1 MTGIE
6 LPAERAGRGGRP
18 GSQGPRLRFRLPAS
32 RAGITW
38 LVAVVVIGG
47 LLAIQVGRQVYANYS
62 IGQQASAMQN
72 QITAMEQQNDQLRQ
86 ELQYLQSDAY
96 VGAEAR
102 RLANLGHSG
111 DQLLIIPPG
120 AEASLP
126 VALQPAAPAPKP
138 LLEQWLDLFFGH

>member
-18 GSQGPRLRFRLPAS
+18 TPTGPRLRFRLPAS
-32 RAGITW
+32 RAGVTW
-38 LVAVVVIGG
+38 LVALVVIGG
-47 LLAIQVGRQVYANYS
+47 LLAIQVGRQVYASYS
-62 IGQQASAMQN
+62 ITEQAAALQD
-72 QITAMEQQNDQLRQ
+72 QITGMEQQNDQLRQ
-86 ELQYLQSDAY
+86 ELQYLRSDAY

-102 RLANLGHSG
+102 RLANLGHTG

-120 AEASLP
+120 AAATLP
-126 VALQPAAPAPKP
+126 AALQPAAPAPKP

>member
-18 GSQGPRLRFRLPAS
+18 HLQGPRLRFRLPAS

-38 LVAVVVIGG
+38 LVALVVIGG
-47 LLAIQVGRQVYANYS
+47 LLAVQVGRQVYASYS
-62 IGQQASAMQN
+62 ITEQAAALQG

-86 ELQYLQSDAY
+86 ELEYLQSDAY

-111 DQLLIIPPG
+111 DRLLIIPPG
-120 AEASLP
+120 AAATLP
-126 VALQPAAPAPKP
+126 AALQPAAPAPKP

>member
-18 GSQGPRLRFRLPAS
+18 TSRGPRLRLPAS
-32 RAGITW
+32 RAGVTW
-38 LVAVVVIGG
+38 LVVLLVVGT
-47 LLAIQVGRQVYANYS
+47 LLAIQVGRQVYTNYS
-62 IGQQASAMQN
+62 ITEQAAALQN

-86 ELQYLQSDAY
+86 ELDYLQSDAF

-120 AEASLP
+120 SEAKLP
-126 VALQPAAPAPKP
+126 AALQATAPAPKP
-138 LLEQWLDLFFGH
+138 LLEQWLDLFFGR

>member
-6 LPAERAGRGGRP
+6 LPADRAGRGGRP
-18 GSQGPRLRFRLPAS
+18 TSRGPRLRVPAS
-32 RAGITW
+32 RAGMTW
-38 LVAVVVIGG
+38 LVVLVVVGG

-62 IGQQASAMQN
+62 ITGQAAALQDR
-72 QITAMEQQNDQLRQ
+72 ITAMQQQNDQLRQ
-86 ELQYLQSDAY
+86 ELAYLQSDAF
-96 VGAEAR
+96 VSAEAR

-126 VALQPAAPAPKP
+126 AALQAAAPAPKP
-138 LLEQWLDLFFGH
+138 LLEQWLDLFFGR

>member
-32 RAGITW
+32 RAGLTW
-38 LVAVVVIGG
+38 LVALVVIGG
-47 LLAIQVGRQVYANYS
+47 LLAIQVGRQVYANYAIS
-62 IGQQASAMQN
+62 QQASTLQD
-72 QITAMEQQNDQLRQ
+72 QITAMQQQNDRLQQ

-102 RLANLGHSG
+102 RLANLGHAG

-120 AEASLP
+120 AEAALP
-126 VALQPAAPAPKP
+126 SALQPAAPAPKP